1 MFVLTEVRIETEPS
15 FQATRISSGVA
26 RPGIQEFWMPVFTDH
41 DTKTLSRKIKVK
53 ATTVAAG

>member
-26 RPGIQEFWMPVFTDH
+26 RPGIQEFWMPVFTGM
-41 DTKTLSRKIKVK
+41 TQKICHEK
-53 ATTVAAG
+53 